1 MAPKKDKQNMNGF
14 SLHQEQHD
22 PSNMVF
28 RNSMNGSSKRS
39 SAGQGGGGA
48 PLSAPK
54 YPKSKG
60 SGDMAKRPMNQDRT
74 PWK

>member
-1 MAPKKDKQNMNGF
+1 MAPKKDKHQ
-14 SLHQEQHD
+14 QEQHD

-28 RNSMNGSSKRS
+28 RNSMNGSSQRS
-39 SAGQGGGGA
+39 STGRGGGGGAAA

-60 SGDMAKRPMNQDRT
+60 SADMPKRPMNQDRT